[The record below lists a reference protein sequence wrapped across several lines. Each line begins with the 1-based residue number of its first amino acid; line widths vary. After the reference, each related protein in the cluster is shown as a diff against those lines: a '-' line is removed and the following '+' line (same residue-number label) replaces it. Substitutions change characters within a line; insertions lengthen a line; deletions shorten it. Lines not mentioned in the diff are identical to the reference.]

1 MESPGAGT
9 ALKSKKVCIVGA
21 GWAGLAAAVSA
32 TQGGHRVT
40 VIEASRAL
48 GGRARALADDVTH
61 PLPDGT
67 QTRLDNGQHIL
78 IGGYRETLDLM
89 RLVGLDPAAL
99 LLRLPLALQTPDGN
113 GLRLPD
119 WPQPWNLLVGVL
131 GARGWSLGDKWSL
144 LKALGRWKR
153 ADFQCGAAETV
164 AELCV
169 GIRPLVMDTFI
180 APLCVSALNTPVQQA
195 SGQVFLTVLYDTL
208 KPVAAASAPAGDATD
223 LTPGPPWQG
232 SDLLLPRVD
241 LSALFPQAAAR
252 WLKDRG
258 VDVRL
263 GERAP
268 APQWHAGLWHVGELE
283 FDAVVWATAPAQAV
297 QAVAEYAPH
306 APKNLALYLQRWLR
320 PAQALRYEPIATVYA
335 YASGLVLPAPMLAL
349 ASSPQLPAQFVFDR
363 GQLGGPTGLMAFVAS
378 AAVGTHDTL
387 ERQVLAQ
394 GQEQLAHLLNGH
406 SLVAVQT
413 VVEKRATLACTPRLA
428 RPPQRIAPGLLACGD
443 YLYAPY
449 PSTLEGA
456 VRSGLMAA
464 MALDEPDG
472 FSWKP

>member
-1 MESPGAGT
+1 M
-9 ALKSKKVCIVGA
+9 KSKKVCVVGA

-40 VIEASRAL
+40 VVEATRVL
-48 GGRARALADDVTH
+48 GGRARTLAPDVSH
-61 PLPDGT
+61 PLPDGST
-67 QTRLDNGQHIL
+67 PSLDNGQHIL

-99 LLRLPLALQTPDGN
+99 LLRLPLTLQFPDGS

-119 WPQPWNLLVGVL
+119 WPQPWNQLAGVL

-144 LKALGRWKR
+144 LKALRRWQR
-153 ADFQCGAAETV
+153 AHFQCGAAATV

-169 GIRPLVMDTFI
+169 GIRPQVMDTFI
-180 APLCVSALNTPVQQA
+180 SPLCVSALNTPAQQA

-208 KPVAAASAPAGDATD
+208 KPVVHPKTPEAAEPGVATER
-223 LTPGPPWQG
+223 PWAG
-232 SDLLLPRVD
+232 SDLLLPRTD

-252 WLKDRG
+252 WLQAQG
-258 VDVRL
+258 AAVRL

-268 APQWHAGLWHVGELE
+268 TPRWSAGQWHIGDEA
-283 FDAVVWATAPAQAV
+283 FDAVIWATAPAQAV
-297 QAVAEYAPH
+297 QALAEYAPE
-306 APKNLALYLQRWLR
+306 APKNLAIYLQRWLR
-320 PAQALRYEPIATVYA
+320 PAQKLKFEAIATVYA
-335 YASGLVLPAPMLAL
+335 HADGLVLPAPMLAM

-363 GQLGGPTGLMAFVAS
+363 GQLGGPPGLMAFVVS
-378 AAVGTHDTL
+378 AALGTHEAL
-387 ERQVLAQ
+387 EEKVLIQANS
-394 GQEQLAHLLNGH
+394 QLEHLLGGQR
-406 SLVAVQT
+406 LVSVQT
-413 VVEKRATLACTPRLA
+413 VVEKRATLACTPRLV

-464 MALDEPDG
+464 MALDEADG
-472 FSWKP
+472 FAWKP

>member
-1 MESPGAGT
+1 M
-9 ALKSKKVCIVGA
+9 KHKKVCVVGA
-21 GWAGLAAAVSA
+21 GWAGLAAAVGA

-40 VIEASRAL
+40 VLEASRSL
-48 GGRARALADDVTH
+48 GGRARTLAPDVTH
-61 PLPDGT
+61 QLPNGST
-67 QTRLDNGQHIL
+67 PSLDNGQHIL

-89 RLVGLDPAAL
+89 RTVGLDPAEL
-99 LLRLPLALQTPDGN
+99 LLRLPLTLQFPDGS

-119 WPQPWNLLVGVL
+119 WPQPWNQLAGVL

-144 LKALGRWKR
+144 LKALRRWQR
-153 ADFQCGAAETV
+153 AHFECSAAATV

-169 GIRPLVMDTFI
+169 GIRPQVMDSFI
-180 APLCVSALNTPVQQA
+180 EPLCVSALNTPAQQA

-208 KPVAAASAPAGDATD
+208 KPVAQPKTPEDAESGLTAAR
-223 LTPGPPWQG
+223 PWAG
-232 SDLLLPRVD
+232 SDLLLPRAD

-252 WLKDRG
+252 WLQVHG
-258 VDVRL
+258 GEVRL

-268 APQWHAGLWHVGELE
+268 TPRWAAGQWHVGDEV
-283 FDAVVWATAPAQAV
+283 FDTVVWATAPAQTV
-297 QAVAEYAPH
+297 QALTEYAPE
-306 APKNLALYLQRWLR
+306 APKNLAIYLQRWLR
-320 PAQALRYEPIATVYA
+320 PAQKLKYEAIATVYA
-335 YASGLVLPAPMLAL
+335 HAQGLVLPAPMLAL

-363 GQLGGPTGLMAFVAS
+363 GQLGGPPGLMAFVVS
-378 AAVGTHDTL
+378 AAVGTHDAI
-387 ERQVLAQ
+387 EEQVLAQ
-394 GQEQLAHLLNGH
+394 GNSQLEHLLGGQR
-406 SLVAVQT
+406 LVPVQT

-464 MALDEPDG
+464 MALDEADG
-472 FSWKP
+472 FTWKP

>member
-1 MESPGAGT
+1 
-9 ALKSKKVCIVGA
+9 LKSKRVCVVGA

-40 VIEASRAL
+40 VLEASRGL
-48 GGRARALADDVTH
+48 GGRARALADEVTH

-67 QTRLDNGQHIL
+67 RAALDNGQHVL
-78 IGGYRETLDLM
+78 IGAYRETLDLM
-89 RLVGLDPAAL
+89 RLVGLDPVAL
-99 LLRLPLALQTPDGN
+99 LSRMPLTLRYPDGS
-113 GLRLPD
+113 GMGLPD
-119 WPQPWNLLVGVL
+119 WPQPWNLLAGVW

-144 LKALGRWKR
+144 LTALRRWQR
-153 ADFQCGAAETV
+153 AHFQCSAAATV

-169 GIRPLVMDTFI
+169 GIRPVVMDTFI
-180 APLCVSALNTPVQQA
+180 APLCVSALNTPLQQA

-208 KPVAAASAPAGDATD
+208 KPLPPPAVHDKEAPD
-223 LTPGPPWQG
+223 LPLAPPWRG
-232 SDLLLPRVD
+232 SDLLLPRVN
-241 LSALFPQAAAR
+241 LSELFPEAAVR
-252 WLKDRG
+252 WLELRG
-258 VDVRL
+258 GVVRL

-268 APQWHAGLWHVGELE
+268 SPRWQAGLWRVGELE
-283 FDAVVWATAPAQAV
+283 FDAVVWATGPAHAV
-297 QAVAEYAPH
+297 QALSEYAPQ

-320 PAQALRYEPIATVYA
+320 PAQALKYESIATVYA
-335 YASGLVLPAPMLAL
+335 HASGLVLPAPMLAL
-349 ASSPQLPAQFVFDR
+349 ASSPQFPAQFVFDR

-378 AAVGTHDTL
+378 AAVGSHGSL
-387 ERQVLAQ
+387 EAQVLSQ
-394 GQEQLAHLLNGH
+394 GQDQLAHLLNGH
-406 SLVAVQT
+406 PLVAVQT
-413 VVEKRATLACTPRLA
+413 VVEKRATLACTPQLA